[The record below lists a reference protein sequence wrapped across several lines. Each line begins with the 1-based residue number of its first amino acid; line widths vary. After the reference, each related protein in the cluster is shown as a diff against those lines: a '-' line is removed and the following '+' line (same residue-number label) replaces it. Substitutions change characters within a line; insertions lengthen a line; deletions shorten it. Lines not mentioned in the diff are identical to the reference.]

1 MKTRVIRA
9 IYGLAILAVL
19 MLFTVNPVRAT
30 TWTEGHHEIF
40 DGDTYWETYIHNDVT
55 LDIFGGDIYRLDAY
69 DTTLTNWYGG
79 QMDTLRA
86 RDDSIINIYGGN
98 LWTFAG
104 TENSLANL
112 YAYDV
117 LITHTGGFWDDGQ
130 VFGKFCADDS
140 SFSFDLWGDNSY
152 LHINIVPEPTSLLLL
167 SLGGLLL
174 RSDCSLHKDSF
185 LV

>member
-1 MKTRVIRA
+1 MKTRLIRT

-19 MLFTVNPVRAT
+19 LLFTVNPVKAT
-30 TWTEGHHEIF
+30 TWTEGHHEINP
-40 DGDTYWETYIHNDVT
+40 GDDYGEVNIYNNVT
-55 LDIFGGDIYRLDAY
+55 LDIFGGEISALWTFDN
-69 DTTLTNWYGG
+69 TLTNWYDGDIMYL
-79 QMDTLRA
+79 QIH
-86 RDDSIINIYGGN
+86 DDSIVNIYGGN

-104 TENSLANL
+104 TENSLVNL

-117 LITHTGGFWDDGQ
+117 IITHTGGFWNDGE

-140 SFSFDLWGDNSY
+140 SFSFDLWGDSSY
-152 LHINIVPEPTSLLLL
+152 THINIVPEPTSLLLL

-174 RSDCSLHKDSF
+174 RSDCHLHKDSF